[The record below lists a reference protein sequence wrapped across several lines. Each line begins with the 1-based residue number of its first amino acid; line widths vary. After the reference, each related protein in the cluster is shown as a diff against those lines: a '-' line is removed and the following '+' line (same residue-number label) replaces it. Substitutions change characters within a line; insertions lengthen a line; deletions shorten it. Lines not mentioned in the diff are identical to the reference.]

1 MPTLGIDG
9 MVSGLD
15 TTSLINQLMQ
25 VEAMPQTLL
34 KTKQTTTESFVGALR
49 GLNTRIVSLGTTAGE
64 AAKAESWQAVKASST
79 ATATASATVSAGAQ
93 PGSVT
98 FTVDKVATARVAVS
112 AEVRDDGTLGSGPIT
127 VAKGDGTFVTVEPA
141 SNKLA
146 DIAKAINDSGTAGVK
161 ATVVRVSDGA
171 TPTYRLQLTA
181 TETGSAGTFALHLGR
196 QADVSPATRLDVT
209 QVRAAEDAQVTLWKG
224 VVGLEKQVTQSSNTF
239 KGLMTGVDV
248 TIAKVTK
255 ADEEPV
261 TISVSRDDAALKKL
275 ASGLVGALGVVL
287 SEIASQTKTTT
298 TTTDGKTTVVGG
310 RLTGDSAVRQITQQL
325 TDAVAYPVDGVAPST
340 LGIVLGKDGS
350 FTFDEAK
357 FSAAL
362 AADPAKVQK
371 VVSGLAARVAEKA
384 TAISDPYEG
393 SLSQKVKGQESL
405 VKDIGS
411 QIENWDRRLE
421 VRRASL
427 QRTYS
432 ALEVSLSNL
441 QSQSSWLAGQ
451 LATLPKMS
459 S

>member
-1 MPTLGIDG
+1 MG
-9 MVSGLD
+9 
-15 TTSLINQLMQ
+15 
-25 VEAMPQTLL
+25 
-34 KTKQTTTESFVGALR
+34 GA
-49 GLNTRIVSLGTTAGE
+49 
-64 AAKAESWQAVKASST
+64 
-79 ATATASATVSAGAQ
+79 
-93 PGSVT
+93 
-98 FTVDKVATARVAVS
+98 
-112 AEVRDDGTLGSGPIT
+112 
-127 VAKGDGTFVTVEPA
+127 
-141 SNKLA
+141 
-146 DIAKAINDSGTAGVK
+146 
-161 ATVVRVSDGA
+161 
-171 TPTYRLQLTA
+171 
-181 TETGSAGTFALHLGR
+181 
-196 QADVSPATRLDVT
+196 
-209 QVRAAEDAQVTLWKG
+209 
-224 VVGLEKQVTQSSNTF
+224 
-239 KGLMTGVDV
+239 
-248 TIAKVTK
+248 
-255 ADEEPV
+255 
-261 TISVSRDDAALKKL
+261 
-275 ASGLVGALGVVL
+275 
-287 SEIASQTKTTT
+287 
-298 TTTDGKTTVVGG
+298 
-310 RLTGDSAVRQITQQL
+310 
-325 TDAVAYPVDGVAPST
+325 DGVAPST